1 MQSSLRKNERASNVK
16 GVYKVLNSLK
26 INNKNVILLDDIYT
40 TGNTANECSKMLK
53 KAGAQK
59 ILVFTIAKD

>member
-1 MQSSLRKNERASNVK
+1 MQSSLRKNASAINVK

-40 TGNTANECSKMLK
+40 TGNTATECSNMLK

-59 ILVFTIAKD
+59 ILVFTIATD

>member
-1 MQSSLRKNERASNVK
+1 MQSSLRKNARASNVK

-53 KAGAQK
+53 KAGTQK